1 MASGISPE
9 DIASQPLRFAEL
21 HSGQTLMVER
31 NIRRKV
37 GRRVTLELNA
47 RLLSC
52 GRLLFLAR
60 GISVRQRMEQ
70 EARTAEATLKESERP
85 FRSLFDLSPA
95 ALVFSRPSDGRIQIA
110 NPAALAMLQQGR
122 PPGTATLEALDGK
135 H

>member
-1 MASGISPE
+1 
-9 DIASQPLRFAEL
+9 
-21 HSGQTLMVER
+21 MVER

-95 ALVFSRPSDGRIQIA
+95 AL
-110 NPAALAMLQQGR
+110 AMLQQGR